1 MTERGAGGPGVG
13 RKIDR
18 DEVLDCAIRLIR
30 AGEPSISRR
39 QIAAML
45 GAELEAV
52 ATMFPRA
59 FVIITEAI
67 ERRSRQIQGRFA
79 AVLSAADLTP
89 GQRLDRLQGMI
100 LSLYT
105 SDAYVLELQTS
116 LWREGHASHSVVREL
131 KQVCKTL
138 LSSLASVDTDI
149 DLLTNALW
157 GTCQHC
163 SLSSMLI
170 ARRRIFDS
178 EQLLIGRLVLLPTSD
193 AWIA

>member
-1 MTERGAGGPGVG
+1 MTKGGAGGPEVG
-13 RKIDR
+13 RKINR
-18 DEVLDCAIRLIR
+18 DDVLDCAIRLIR
-30 AGEPSISRR
+30 AGEQSISQR

-52 ATMFPRA
+52 TTMFPRA

-67 ERRSRQIQGRFA
+67 ERHSRQVRGRFA
-79 AVLSAADLTP
+79 AVLSAAELTP
-89 GQRLDRLQGMI
+89 SQRLDRVQGMI

-116 LWREGHASHSVVREL
+116 LWREGHASHSVLREL

-138 LSSLASVDTDI
+138 LSSLASVEADV
-149 DLLTNALW
+149 DLLTSALW
-157 GTCQHC
+157 GTCQHY

-170 ARRRIFDS
+170 ARRRIFDN

-193 AWIA
+193 APIA